1 MKRLLALLLII
12 AAPLSFADQGLTKD
26 SVTALLEQVTQAA
39 NAKDLEGFSSH
50 LSEDFKVEIEVPQAP
65 EENVRMNLAEYREAL
80 AATWDLAEQYS
91 IEVTIDE
98 ISILDDGQRAVARS
112 RVSETLLLEGEN
124 LNTESREELEVQ
136 LRDGTARITHV
147 KAIVDL

>member
-136 LRDGTARITHV
+136 LRDGTPRITHV

>member
-136 LRDGTARITHV
+136 LRDGAPRITHV

>member
-12 AAPLSFADQGLTKD
+12 AAPLSFADQSLTKD

-136 LRDGTARITHV
+136 LRDGAPRITHV